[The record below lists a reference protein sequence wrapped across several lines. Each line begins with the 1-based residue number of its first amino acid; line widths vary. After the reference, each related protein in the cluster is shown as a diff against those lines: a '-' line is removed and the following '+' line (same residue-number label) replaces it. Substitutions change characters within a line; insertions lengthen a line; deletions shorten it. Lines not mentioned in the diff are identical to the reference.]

1 MKKLW
6 KIGLLLAVSML
17 LIVGCSKDK
26 NEDKVGKKYQIYYC
40 NSEETELVGMDYWT
54 DTTDTIKLIEELIDA
69 LSKEPDSIKYKKV
82 KPDSV
87 SLLSAELND
96 DKQLTLRFNRAYSDM
111 TGVSEI
117 LFRAAVVK
125 MMCQIGG
132 VSYVEF
138 YIEDQPLM
146 KSADKPYGFQTAED
160 FLDNTGRETNFR
172 QNVTMSLYFADK
184 SGKALKEVVVNMD
197 YDGSVSLEQ
206 LILQRLIDGPE
217 AIQNIDTQVQ
227 ATIPKDTV
235 VQKTSVRE
243 GVCYVYLNDAFMNK
257 LPDITDEVA
266 IYSVVNSLCDL
277 SSVSKVQFM
286 IDGKTVA
293 MYRENVVFDGLF
305 ERNLDLVKG

>member
-1 MKKLW
+1 MKKVW
-6 KIGLLLAVSML
+6 KIGLYLTIALLL
-17 LIVGCSKDK
+17 LTGCGKGKDK
-26 NEDKVGKKYQIYYC
+26 DKVGKKYQIYYS
-40 NSEETELVGMDYWT
+40 NSEETELVAVDYWT
-54 DTTDTIKLIEELIDA
+54 ETTDTMELIKELMDA
-69 LSKEPDSIKYKKV
+69 LNKEPDSIKYKKV

-87 SLLSAELND
+87 KLLMPELND
-96 DKQLTLRFNRAYSDM
+96 DKQLTLRFNRAYQEM

-125 MMCQIGG
+125 MMCQIDG

-138 YIEDQPLM
+138 YVEDQPLM
-146 KSADKPYGFQTAED
+146 KSADKPYGFETAED
-160 FLDNTGRETNFR
+160 FLDNTGKETNFR
-172 QNVTMSLYFADK
+172 QNVTMSLYFADET
-184 SGKALKEVVVNMD
+184 GANLKEVVVNMD

-206 LILQRLIDGPE
+206 LILQRLIDGPQSIE
-217 AIQNIDTQVQ
+217 NIESNIK
-227 ATIPKDTV
+227 ATVPKNTV

-243 GVCYVYLNDAFMNK
+243 GVCYVYLNDAFLNK
-257 LPDITDEVA
+257 LSDITDEVA

-293 MYRENVVFDGLF
+293 LYRENIAFNGLF

>member
-6 KIGLLLAVSML
+6 KIGLLLTIALL
-17 LIVGCSKDK
+17 LIAGCGKEKDK
-26 NEDKVGKKYQIYYC
+26 DKTGRKYQIYYS
-40 NSEETELVGMDYWT
+40 NSEETELVAVDYWT
-54 DTTDTIKLIEELIDA
+54 ETTDTIKLIEELMDA
-69 LSKEPDSIKYKKV
+69 LNKEPESIKYKKV

-87 SLLSAELND
+87 ELLSPQLND
-96 DKQLTLRFNRAYSDM
+96 DKQLTLRFNRAYQEM

-125 MMCQIGG
+125 MMCQIDG

-138 YIEDQPLM
+138 YVEDQPLM
-146 KSADKPYGFQTAED
+146 KSADKPYGFETAED
-160 FLDNTGRETNFR
+160 FLDNTGKETNFR
-172 QNVTMSLYFADK
+172 QNVTMSLYFADETGE
-184 SGKALKEVVVNMD
+184 SLKEVVVNMD

-206 LILQRLIDGPE
+206 LILQRLINGPE
-217 AIQNIDTQVQ
+217 SIENIDPAIQ
-227 ATIPKDTV
+227 ATVPKDTV
-235 VQKTSVRE
+235 IQKTSVRE
-243 GVCYVYLNDAFMNK
+243 GVCYVYLNEAFMNK

-293 MYRENVVFDGLF
+293 LYRENIMFNGLF
-305 ERNLDLVKG
+305 ERNLDLVKS